1 MRKNKILLVGD
12 IVDDSGFNTKKTIF
26 DEDNPSESE
35 VLKLVEWINEAGY
48 KVDVVES
55 VNNFITKK
63 IAYKGLL
70 VFPLWRGGASA
81 NRTAIVPAYCE
92 SLNIPYIGGDAYV
105 QIICQDK
112 SLSKIFANS
121 IGIDTPKEIVLRS
134 VNELISFKP
143 MSVLQ
148 RPIVIKPLYSACSI
162 GIDEQSLCYDNE
174 QAYAKAE
181 SLFSEG
187 LGPVICEEFIAGE
200 EISLSLIEE
209 RGTITKKCLGNY
221 KGIDGKSPFFNRLYT
236 FQEKILE
243 KPTWSISV
251 LEDNIIKDIWIR
263 AEKLIRKLG
272 KIDIFRIDGRLNKD
286 KFVMIELTP
295 DIHMSLESIFLGSF
309 NAAGTSPVELMDCI
323 VQSTLKNYKI

>member
-1 MRKNKILLVGD
+1 MKRNKILLVGD
-12 IVDDSGFNTKKTIF
+12 IVNDSGFDAKKTVF
-26 DEDNPSESE
+26 DEDNPSKSE
-35 VLKLVEWINEAGY
+35 VLKLVEWIDEAGY
-48 KVDVVES
+48 KVDIVES
-55 VNNFITKK
+55 VNDFITKK
-63 IAYKGLL
+63 RSCKDFLI
-70 VFPLWRGGASA
+70 FPLWRGGVSV

-121 IGIDTPKEIVLRS
+121 VGMYTPKEIVLRS

-143 MSVLQ
+143 FPLLQ
-148 RPIVIKPLYSACSI
+148 SPIVIKPLYSACSI
-162 GIDEQSLCYDNE
+162 GIDDQSLCYNNE

-181 SLFSEG
+181 SLFSGG

-209 RGTITKKCLGNY
+209 RGSIAKKCLGNY
-221 KGIDGKSPFFNRLYT
+221 KGIDGKSPFCGRLYT

-243 KPTWSISV
+243 KPPWSISV
-251 LEDNIIKDIWIR
+251 LESDIIEDVWML
-263 AEKLIRKLG
+263 AEKLMRKFG

-286 KFVMIELTP
+286 KFTMIELTP
-295 DIHMSLESIFLGSF
+295 DIHMSLESIFFGSF
-309 NAAGTSPVELMDCI
+309 NAAGNSPVELMDCI
-323 VQSTLKNYKI
+323 IQSTLKNYKF